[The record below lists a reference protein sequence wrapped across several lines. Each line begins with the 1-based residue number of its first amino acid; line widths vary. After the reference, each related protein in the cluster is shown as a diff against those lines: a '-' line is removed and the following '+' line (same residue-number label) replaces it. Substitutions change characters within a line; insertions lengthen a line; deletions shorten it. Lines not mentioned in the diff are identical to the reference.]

1 MATDLHYLQ
10 KFDKFNIIT
19 YRRKRMQKCPWC
31 NERSIS
37 YWDKFWLQSLKLF
50 YPRLPAICK
59 SCKNAVTVPHWNILV
74 RVFFFL
80 IYLFLLPFLL
90 DVVGFYSIYLV
101 IVTTVFTFVLYV
113 VSYSLLVPLIKWN
126 IRKL

>member
-1 MATDLHYLQ
+1 
-10 KFDKFNIIT
+10 
-19 YRRKRMQKCPWC
+19 MQKCPWC

-59 SCKNAVTVPHWNILV
+59 SCKNAVTVPHWNLFV

-80 IYLFLLPFLL
+80 IYLLLL

-113 VSYSLLVPLIKWN
+113 VSYSLLVPLIKWS